1 MTIQTILGHKREWT
15 DCEHK
20 DWDELLDDGWVFCS
34 KDPKEIEENKPF
46 GVLMYRN
53 GYLNEFREI

>member
-1 MTIQTILGHKREWT
+1 MTIQTILGHEREWT

-20 DWDELLDDGWVFCS
+20 DWDELVEDGWVFCS
-34 KDPKEIEENKPF
+34 ESQDEINESKKNC
-46 GVLMYRN
+46 VLMSRS